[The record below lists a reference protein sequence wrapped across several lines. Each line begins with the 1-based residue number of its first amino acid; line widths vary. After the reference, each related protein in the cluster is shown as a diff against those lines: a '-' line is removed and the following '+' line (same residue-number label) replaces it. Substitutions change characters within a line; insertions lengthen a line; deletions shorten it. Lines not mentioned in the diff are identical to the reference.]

1 MKTLNFSL
9 LLQFDWIDEN
19 KKGTIY
25 FLDYTVCKKQT
36 KKHYFFCFQDCP
48 DGSDESQDVC
58 EDSLVRRD
66 KGDKAR
72 MVSGGLQIAREEV
85 IETQSDEDQDDPDL
99 MRLNPCSVWPPVCG
113 QVCISVPH
121 QVSGKQTRRSI
132 LGSVC
137 PTKIVYLRET

>member
-25 FLDYTVCKKQT
+25 FLDYTFLQI
-36 KKHYFFCFQDCP
+36 FLRFQDCP

-58 EDSLVRRD
+58 EDSLVRRR

-85 IETQSDEDQDDPDL
+85 IETESDEDQDDHDPDL

-121 QVSGKQTRRSI
+121 QVRSKHKTIYSGGNGI
-132 LGSVC
+132 HFC
-137 PTKIVYLRET
+137 